1 MQIMKA
7 SNAPY
12 LLRWRF
18 EFKDKPAVF
27 GMWNSNAITAWDKN
41 GEGLSKVLIECKST
55 VTKETRVVAE
65 CEGHEYRNLQWVATA
80 VVPSSFSGT
89 ITPLSKCT
97 GLKILTTDEEVAILT
112 TGVCSR
118 RKLTESE
125 KGIHFATYGR

>member
-80 VVPSSFSGT
+80 AVPSSFSGT
-89 ITPLSKCT
+89 VTPLSKCT

-118 RKLTESE
+118 RKLTEAE